1 MLSRYMEVS
10 PLQQEQPS
18 SEERMQQKNI
28 SSQPSLLGRQHKSHS
43 ILPCCLWPV
52 IEFLA
57 RPVLFSRQE
66 REPTQHAAWKQ
77 TTSTFQETTSL
88 HQLQK
93 RKEQVM
99 PPPWLP
105 HSHFPPLLHQ
115 GAPHPALCKHH
126 QQSENYCCV
135 HISSPKQSNDY
146 CSEHS
151 SSGTTPQ
158 PATTNRSNKK
168 AGQALPLSI
177 TCTNDNRPRKRE
189 VQLHLSKYE
198 HTQVSRCAKI

>member
-105 HSHFPPLLHQ
+105 QSLPSFAASG
-115 GAPHPALCKHH
+115 GAT
-126 QQSENYCCV
+126 
-135 HISSPKQSNDY
+135 SSPLQAPPAVRKLLLRTHLLPKTVQRLLLWAQLLRHHTPASYHKTCRIRSLGRLVLYPSPAQTTTDQGR
-146 CSEHS
+146 ERFS
-151 SSGTTPQ
+151 ST
-158 PATTNRSNKK
+158 
-168 AGQALPLSI
+168 
-177 TCTNDNRPRKRE
+177 
-189 VQLHLSKYE
+189 
-198 HTQVSRCAKI
+198 